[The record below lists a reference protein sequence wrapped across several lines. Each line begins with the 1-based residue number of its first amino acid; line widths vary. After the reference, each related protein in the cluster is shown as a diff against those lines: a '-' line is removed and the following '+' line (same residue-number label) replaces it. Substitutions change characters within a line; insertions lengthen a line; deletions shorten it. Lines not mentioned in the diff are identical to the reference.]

1 MFTVPNPERLT
12 IYKDDAVAKL
22 LRTDFQ
28 TRFGEHAGVIYPVT
42 DLKVNG
48 EEIKNKDTRNGL
60 AWNGREFLPFVL
72 EHPNLGTEFAVRMQ
86 SIAPAEG
93 DVVGLIAKS
102 GSEDEC
108 TFSALQKEGAQSMS
122 ANLVASNP
130 AAVGAFGRH
139 LRTHFGRHVVTST
152 ADGKGGATSVV
163 VAFFTSLI
171 VWLVLMAVMGLA
183 SGTAESLDKGGR
195 VFFVL
200 IPFGIAWGWIQSV
213 PLLERLLL
221 VGTVPFSLWLGYS
234 TTRKSRGNARAICEA
249 LEV

>member
-12 IYKDDAVAKL
+12 LYKDDAVAKL

-28 TRFGEHAGVIYPVT
+28 TRFGEHSGVIYPVA

-48 EEIKNKDTRNGL
+48 AEVKNKDTRNGL

-72 EHPNLGTEFAVRMQ
+72 EHPNLGTEFTVRMQ
-86 SIAPAEG
+86 SIAPSEG
-93 DVVGLIAKS
+93 DVVGLTAKS
-102 GSEDEC
+102 GSLDEC
-108 TFSALQKEGAQSMS
+108 TFSALQREGSQSVS
-122 ANLVASNP
+122 ANLVEANP

-139 LRTHFGRHVVTST
+139 LRVQFGRHVVTST
-152 ADGKGGATSVV
+152 ADGKGGATSLV

-183 SGTAESLDKGGR
+183 RETAASLEKGGR

-200 IPFGIAWGWIQSV
+200 IPFGIAWGWIQSL
-213 PLLERLLL
+213 PILERLLL
-221 VGTVPFSLWLGYS
+221 VGSLPLSLWLGYS

>member
-12 IYKDDAVAKL
+12 IHKDDAVAKL

-28 TRFGEHAGVIYPVT
+28 TRFGEHSGVIYPVT

-60 AWNGREFLPFVL
+60 AWSGREFLPFVL
-72 EHPNLGTEFAVRMQ
+72 EHPNLGTEFTVRMQ
-86 SIAPAEG
+86 SIAVDDG
-93 DVVGLIAKS
+93 DVVGLTAKS
-102 GSEDEC
+102 GSLDEC
-108 TFSALQKEGAQSMS
+108 SFSALQRSTSQSVS
-122 ANLVASNP
+122 ANLVEASP

-139 LRTHFGRHVVTST
+139 LRAHFGRHVVTTT
-152 ADGKGGATSVV
+152 ADGKGGITSLV
-163 VAFFTSLI
+163 VAFFIALI

-183 SGTAESLDKGGR
+183 SGTAESLEKGGR
-195 VFFVL
+195 IFFVL
-200 IPFGIAWGWIQSV
+200 IPFGIVWGWIQSV
-213 PLLERLLL
+213 PLLERLLI
-221 VGTVPFSLWLGYS
+221 VGAVPLSLWLGYS